1 MHQQTTCYKLYSG
14 KERTFLEVWSL
25 EVLVVKGTNTKISC
39 ASKQTGMLEWNEKS
53 QDVTTMLVVTPRDHI
68 LSCGN
73 IVKSEVYVLIL
84 VLQFC
89 TQTFVQIGKEQTISC
104 VFKILNY
111 LVLLDDR
118 CMNWNLMF
126 ANYNIGATVYLA
138 NKVDFT
144 VIRSVTSL
152 DLHSRDKCWGQL
164 EE

>member
-25 EVLVVKGTNTKISC
+25 VVKGTNTKISC
-39 ASKQTGMLEWNEKS
+39 ASKQTGMLEWSWEVPGCYNNACGDTKR
-53 QDVTTMLVVTPRDHI
+53 PHP